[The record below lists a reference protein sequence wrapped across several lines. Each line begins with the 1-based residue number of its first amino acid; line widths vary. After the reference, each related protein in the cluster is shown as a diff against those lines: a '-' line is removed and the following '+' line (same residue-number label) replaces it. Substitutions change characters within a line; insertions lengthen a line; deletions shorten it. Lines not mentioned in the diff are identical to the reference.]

1 MLNHLQIKAYQKRKV
16 GILENGSWAPCAAR
30 TMKGIL
36 ETMKE
41 VTIAETVVTI
51 KSVMKDSD
59 LEAMKKL
66 ADEMK

>member
-1 MLNHLQIKAYQKRKV
+1 
-16 GILENGSWAPCAAR
+16 
-30 TMKGIL
+30 
-36 ETMKE
+36 MKE